1 MGLTIR
7 SDAEVIRRSFED
19 PNAFSEI
26 FERHFDEI
34 RRFAVSRAG
43 HDDGPDIASQ
53 VFVTAFRRR
62 DSYKHEDYPD
72 CRYWLYGI
80 AHRVL
85 KSHYRKSGRIRDKEN
100 RAKGLETG
108 ITAAPQADVDDLIV
122 VEQDLAAA
130 RAAIDTLRPKLRE
143 PLLLY
148 CWEEMS
154 YDEIAETLGVPVG
167 TVRSRINRAR
177 KKIRELTGIAE
188 QSSGEPRGT
197 RDG

>member
-43 HDDGPDIASQ
+43 RDDGPDIASQ

-108 ITAAPQADVDDLIV
+108 ITAAPQTDVDDLIV
-122 VEQDLAAA
+122 AEQDLAAA
-130 RAAIDTLRPKLRE
+130 RAAIDKLRPKLRE

-154 YDEIAETLGVPVG
+154 YEEIAETLGVPVG

-177 KKIRELTGIAE
+177 QKIRELTGITG
-188 QSSGEPRGT
+188 QSSGETRGL

>member
-1 MGLTIR
+1 MGLTLR
-7 SDAEVIRRSFED
+7 SDAEVIRSSWDE
-19 PNAFSEI
+19 PAEFSEI
-26 FERHFDEI
+26 FERYFEEI

-62 DSYKHEDYPD
+62 DSYRHEEYPD
-72 CRYWLYGI
+72 CKYWLYGI
-80 AHRVL
+80 AHKVL
-85 KSHYRKSGRIRDKEN
+85 KSHYRRSGRTREKEE
-100 RAKGLETG
+100 RARARETG
-108 ITAAPQADVDDLIV
+108 ITPPPQADVDDQIV
-122 VEQDLAAA
+122 AEQELDQARKAIAA
-130 RAAIDTLRPKLRE
+130 LRPKLRE

-154 YDEIAETLGVPVG
+154 YEEIAEVLDVPVG

-177 KKIRELTGIAE
+177 KRIRELTGLDE
-188 QSSGEPRGT
+188 QSPNTTRGN